1 METVNKRVNR
11 PQQLHH
17 AGLWALLMGI
27 FIVEL
32 LIYTWF
38 RVQCTQIGY
47 EINRATETQNRQM
60 ALQNNLKIELARL
73 KSPERIVK
81 IATDKLGLVMPQP
94 EQIMSLP

>member
-1 METVNKRVNR
+1 MNKKKK
-11 PQQLHH
+11 PAQQLKHT
-17 AGLWALLMGI
+17 GLWALVMGI

-32 LIYTWF
+32 LVYTWF

-47 EINRATETQNRQM
+47 EINRTTETQKRQI
-60 ALQNNLKIELARL
+60 ALQNSLKIELARL
-73 KSPERIVK
+73 KSPERIVR

>member
-1 METVNKRVNR
+1 MNKRKKR
-11 PQQLHH
+11 PQQLQY
-17 AGLWALLMGI
+17 AGLWALVMGV
-27 FIVEL
+27 FIAEL
-32 LIYTWF
+32 LVYTWF

-47 EINRATETQNRQM
+47 EINRATETQKRQI

-81 IATDKLGLVMPQP
+81 IATDKLSLVMPQP